1 MAKVPSPSSRLKRSA
16 ILNLVLLV
24 VLLILANL
32 AASFK
37 FTRFDL
43 TSERRYSLSDATIA
57 LLENLDDYV
66 YVKVYLEGDLPANY
80 TKLRNSTKELLD
92 EFRAYSSFVEYEFIN
107 PSESENEKERRAIY
121 QQLLDAG
128 LTYTNPVEQKA
139 SGVSQTLIW
148 PGALITFKTRTLP
161 LQLLRSQT
169 YANEEELIT
178 RSVNDLEYEMTNTIR
193 KLGTVIKPRICFIEG
208 HGELDSLD
216 TKDVTLS
223 LEEYY
228 AVERKRLDSNLTSLV
243 LRAEKG
249 DTVKFIPRY
258 KAIIIARPDSAFSEK
273 DKFIIDQYIMRGG
286 KVLWL
291 INKVDASMDSLNVY
305 SNKFVYPIDLNL
317 DDQLFRYGARVNPDL
332 VADLR
337 ASVIPVV
344 AGMVGN
350 QPRFIPKRWPFFPL
364 SLPASKHPV
373 VNNLNATKFEFVSTV
388 DTVGA
393 PDIKKTILLSSSKR
407 SRILSTPARISLNI
421 LRETPDP
428 RQYSSSGLP
437 FAILLEGS
445 FTSIFRNRM
454 SPQIRN
460 SDKIG
465 FLESSI
471 KPGAMIVVGDGDV
484 IKNSYSRTTGRMSP
498 LGYDRYTGE
507 LFGNKDFILNCVNY
521 LCDDSGL
528 ISVRSREVKLRLL
541 DETQVKSSRTAIQIR
556 NVLVPIILI
565 LISGLILS
573 FLRKRKFGR
582 NHS

>member
-43 TSERRYSLSDATIA
+43 TSERRYSLSDATIS

-216 TKDVTLS
+216 TKDVTIS

-373 VNNLNATKFEFVSTV
+373 VNNLNATRFEFVSTV

-437 FAILLEGS
+437 FAVLLEGS

-465 FLESSI
+465 FLESSV

-541 DETQVKSSRTAIQIR
+541 DETQVKSSRTSIQIR
-556 NVLVPIILI
+556 NVLVPILLI
-565 LISGLILS
+565 LVSGLILS

>member
-1 MAKVPSPSSRLKRSA
+1 M
-16 ILNLVLLV
+16 VLLV

-43 TSERRYSLSDATIA
+43 TSERRYSLSDATIS

-216 TKDVTLS
+216 TKDITIS

-364 SLPASKHPV
+364 SLPATKHPV

-437 FAILLEGS
+437 FAVLLEGS

-541 DETQVKSSRTAIQIR
+541 DETQVKSTRTSIQIR
-556 NVLVPIILI
+556 NVLVPILLI

-582 NHS
+582 NN

>member
-1 MAKVPSPSSRLKRSA
+1 MF
-16 ILNLVLLV
+16 NLVLLV
-24 VLLILANL
+24 VLLVLANL

-43 TSERRYSLSDATIA
+43 TSEGRYSLSETTIS
-57 LLENLDDYV
+57 LLENLDDFV
-66 YVKVYLEGDLPANY
+66 YIKVYLEGDLPANY
-80 TKLRNSTKELLD
+80 TKLRNSTRELLD

-107 PSESENEKERRAIY
+107 PSESENEKERKAIY

-128 LTYTNPVEQKA
+128 LTYTNPVEEKA

-148 PGALITFKTRTLP
+148 PGAIISFKGRTLP
-161 LQLLRSQT
+161 LQLLKSQT

-178 RSVNDLEYEMTNTIR
+178 RSVNDLEYEMTNTVR

-216 TKDVTLS
+216 TKDLTLS

-243 LRAEKG
+243 LRTEKG

-258 KAIIIARPDSAFSEK
+258 KAIIVASPDSVFSEK

-291 INKVDASMDSLNVY
+291 LNKVDASMDSLSIY
-305 SNKFVYPIDLNL
+305 SNKFVYPTELNL

-364 SLPASKHPV
+364 SLPTTNHPV
-373 VNNLNATKFEFVSTV
+373 VNNLNATRFEFVSSV

-393 PDIKKTILLSSSKR
+393 PEIKKTVLLASSKR

-428 RQYSSSGLP
+428 RMYSSSGIP
-437 FAILLEGS
+437 FAVLLEGT
-445 FTSIFRNRM
+445 FTSNFRNRM
-454 SPQIRN
+454 SPQILN
-460 SDKIG
+460 NDKIG
-465 FLESSI
+465 FVEAAI
-471 KPGAMIVVGDGDV
+471 KPTAMIVVGDGDV
-484 IKNSYSRTTGRMSP
+484 IKNSYSRATGRMAP

-507 LFGNKDFILNCVNY
+507 LFGNKDFLLNCVNY

-541 DETQVKSSRTAIQIR
+541 DETQVKASRTAIQVK
-556 NVLVPIILI
+556 NVLVPIVLI
-565 LISGLILS
+565 LLTGVLLTY
-573 FLRKRKFGR
+573 LRKRKFGR
-582 NHS
+582 R

>member
-16 ILNLVLLV
+16 VFNLVLLV
-24 VLLILANL
+24 VLLVLANL

-43 TSERRYSLSDATIA
+43 TSEGRYSLSETTIS
-57 LLENLDDYV
+57 LLENLDDFV
-66 YVKVYLEGDLPANY
+66 YIKVYLEGDLPANY
-80 TKLRNSTKELLD
+80 TKLRNSTRELLD

-107 PSESENEKERRAIY
+107 PSESENEKERKAIY

-128 LTYTNPVEQKA
+128 LTYTNPVEEKA

-148 PGALITFKTRTLP
+148 PGAIISFKGRTLP
-161 LQLLRSQT
+161 LQLLKSQT

-178 RSVNDLEYEMTNTIR
+178 RSVNDLEYEMTNTVR

-216 TKDVTLS
+216 TKDLTLS

-243 LRAEKG
+243 LRTEKG

-258 KAIIIARPDSAFSEK
+258 KAIIVASPDSVFSEK

-291 INKVDASMDSLNVY
+291 LNKVDASMDSLSIY
-305 SNKFVYPIDLNL
+305 SNKFVYPTELNL

-364 SLPASKHPV
+364 SLPTTNHPV
-373 VNNLNATKFEFVSTV
+373 VNNLNATRFEFVSSV

-393 PDIKKTILLSSSKR
+393 PEIKKTVLLASSKR

-428 RQYSSSGLP
+428 RMYSSSGIP
-437 FAILLEGS
+437 FAVLLEGT
-445 FTSIFRNRM
+445 FTSNFRNRM
-454 SPQIRN
+454 SPQILN
-460 SDKIG
+460 NDKIG
-465 FLESSI
+465 FVEAAI
-471 KPGAMIVVGDGDV
+471 KPTAMIVVGDGDV
-484 IKNSYSRTTGRMSP
+484 IKNSYSRATGRMAP

-507 LFGNKDFILNCVNY
+507 LFGNKDFLLNCVNY

-541 DETQVKSSRTAIQIR
+541 DETQVKASRTAIQVK
-556 NVLVPIILI
+556 NVLVPIVLI
-565 LISGLILS
+565 LLTGVLLTY
-573 FLRKRKFGR
+573 LRKRKFGR
-582 NHS
+582 R

>member
-1 MAKVPSPSSRLKRSA
+1 MF
-16 ILNLVLLV
+16 NLVLLV
-24 VLLILANL
+24 VLLVLANL

-43 TSERRYSLSDATIA
+43 TSEGRYSLSETTIS

-66 YVKVYLEGDLPANY
+66 YIKVYLEGDLPANY
-80 TKLRNSTKELLD
+80 TKLRNSTRELLD

-107 PSESENEKERRAIY
+107 PSESENEKERKAIY

-128 LTYTNPVEQKA
+128 LTYTNPVEEKA

-148 PGALITFKTRTLP
+148 PGAIISFKGRTLP
-161 LQLLRSQT
+161 LQLLKSQT

-178 RSVNDLEYEMTNTIR
+178 RSVNDLEYEMTNTVR

-216 TKDVTLS
+216 TEDLTLS

-243 LRAEKG
+243 LRTEKG

-258 KAIIIARPDSAFSEK
+258 KAIIVASPDSAFSEK

-291 INKVDASMDSLNVY
+291 LNKVDASMDSLSIY
-305 SNKFVYPIDLNL
+305 SNKFVYPTELNL

-364 SLPASKHPV
+364 SLPTTNHPV
-373 VNNLNATKFEFVSTV
+373 VNNLNATRFEFVSSV

-393 PDIKKTILLSSSKR
+393 PEIKKTVLLASSKR

-428 RQYSSSGLP
+428 RMYPSSGIP
-437 FAILLEGS
+437 FAVLLEGT
-445 FTSIFRNRM
+445 FTSNFRNRM
-454 SPQIRN
+454 SPQILN
-460 SDKIG
+460 NDKIG
-465 FLESSI
+465 FVEAAI
-471 KPGAMIVVGDGDV
+471 KPTAMIVVGDGDV
-484 IKNSYSRTTGRMSP
+484 IKNSYSRATGRMAP

-507 LFGNKDFILNCVNY
+507 LFGNKDFLLNCVNY

-541 DETQVKSSRTAIQIR
+541 DETQVKASRTAIQVK
-556 NVLVPIILI
+556 NVLVPIVLI
-565 LISGLILS
+565 LLTGVLLTY
-573 FLRKRKFGR
+573 LRKRKFGR
-582 NHS
+582 R

>member
-16 ILNLVLLV
+16 VFNLVLLV
-24 VLLILANL
+24 VLLVLANL

-43 TSERRYSLSDATIA
+43 TSEGRYSLSETTIS
-57 LLENLDDYV
+57 LLENLDDFV
-66 YVKVYLEGDLPANY
+66 YIKVYLEGDLPANY
-80 TKLRNSTKELLD
+80 TKLRNSTRELLD

-107 PSESENEKERRAIY
+107 PSESENEKERKAIY

-128 LTYTNPVEQKA
+128 LTYTNPVEEKA

-148 PGALITFKTRTLP
+148 PGAIISFKGRTLP
-161 LQLLRSQT
+161 LQLLKSQT

-178 RSVNDLEYEMTNTIR
+178 RSVNDLEYEMTNTVR

-216 TKDVTLS
+216 TKDLTIS

-243 LRAEKG
+243 LRTEKG

-258 KAIIIARPDSAFSEK
+258 KAIIVASPDSVFSEK

-291 INKVDASMDSLNVY
+291 LNKVDASMDSLSIY
-305 SNKFVYPIDLNL
+305 SNKFVYPTELNL

-364 SLPASKHPV
+364 SLPTTNHPV
-373 VNNLNATKFEFVSTV
+373 VNNLNATRFEFVSSV

-393 PDIKKTILLSSSKR
+393 PEIKKTVLLASSKR

-428 RQYSSSGLP
+428 RMYSSSGIP
-437 FAILLEGS
+437 FAVLLEGT
-445 FTSIFRNRM
+445 FTSNFRNRM
-454 SPQIRN
+454 SPQILN
-460 SDKIG
+460 NDKIG
-465 FLESSI
+465 FVEAAI
-471 KPGAMIVVGDGDV
+471 KPTAMIVVGDGDV
-484 IKNSYSRTTGRMSP
+484 IKNSYSRATGRMAP

-507 LFGNKDFILNCVNY
+507 LFGNKDFLLNCVNY

-541 DETQVKSSRTAIQIR
+541 DETQVKASRTAIQVK
-556 NVLVPIILI
+556 NVLVPIVLI
-565 LISGLILS
+565 LLTGVLLTY
-573 FLRKRKFGR
+573 LRKRKFGR
-582 NHS
+582 R

>member
-1 MAKVPSPSSRLKRSA
+1 MANKPSSTSRLKRSA
-16 ILNLVLLV
+16 ILNLVLLI

-43 TSERRYSLSDATIA
+43 TSERRYSLSDATIS

-66 YVKVYLEGDLPANY
+66 YIKVYLEGDLPANY
-80 TKLRNSTKELLD
+80 KKLRNSTKELLD

-107 PSESENEKERRAIY
+107 PSESENEKERKAIY
-121 QQLLDAG
+121 QQLLEAG

-148 PGALITFKTRTLP
+148 PGAIITFKGRALP

-216 TKDVTLS
+216 TKDLTIS

-243 LRAEKG
+243 LRTEKN

-258 KAIIIARPDSAFSEK
+258 KAIIIASPDSAFSEK

-291 INKVDASMDSLNVY
+291 LNKVDASMDSLTVY

-317 DDQLFRYGARVNPDL
+317 DDQLFIYGARVNPDL

-344 AGMVGN
+344 AGMMGN

-364 SLPASKHPV
+364 SLPSSNHPV
-373 VNNLNATKFEFVSTV
+373 VNNLNATRFEFVSTV

-393 PDIKKTILLSSSKR
+393 PDIKKTILLASSKR
-407 SRILSTPARISLNI
+407 SRILTTPARISLNI

-437 FAILLEGS
+437 FAVLLEGT
-445 FTSIFRNRM
+445 FTSNFRHRM

-465 FLESSI
+465 FLESGI
-471 KPGAMIVVGDGDV
+471 KPTAMIVVGDGDV
-484 IKNSYSRTTGRMSP
+484 IKNSYSRATGSMAP

-507 LFGNKDFILNCVNY
+507 LFGNKDFLLNCVNY

-541 DETQVKSSRTAIQIR
+541 DETQVKSSRTAIQVK
-556 NVLVPIILI
+556 NVVVPIILI
-565 LISGLILS
+565 LLAGALLT
-573 FLRKRKFGR
+573 FLRKRKFSR
-582 NHS
+582 K

>member
-1 MAKVPSPSSRLKRSA
+1 MAKIPSPSSRLKRSA
-16 ILNLVLLV
+16 IFNLVLLV
-24 VLLILANL
+24 LMLVLANL
-32 AASFK
+32 AASFR

-43 TSERRYSLSDATIA
+43 TSERRYSLNETTIS
-57 LLENLDDYV
+57 LLESLDDYV
-66 YVKVYLEGDLPANY
+66 YIKVYLEGDLPANY
-80 TKLRNSTKELLD
+80 KKLRNSTKELLD

-107 PSESENEKERRAIY
+107 PSESENEKERKAIY

-148 PGALITFKTRTLP
+148 PGCIITFKSRTLP
-161 LQLLRSQT
+161 LQLLKSQT

-178 RSVNDLEYEMTNTIR
+178 RSITDLEYEVTNTIR
-193 KLGTVIKPRICFIEG
+193 KLETVIKPRICFIEG

-216 TKDVTLS
+216 TKDITLS

-228 AVERKRLDSNLTSLV
+228 AVDRKRIDSNLTSLV
-243 LRAEKG
+243 LRSEKG

-258 KAIIIARPDSAFSEK
+258 KAIIIASPDSAFSEK

-291 INKVDASMDSLNVY
+291 LNRVDASMDSLSVY

-364 SLPASKHPV
+364 SLPPSNHPV
-373 VNNLNATKFEFVSTV
+373 VNNLNAIRFEFVSTV

-393 PDIKKTILLSSSKR
+393 PDIKKTVLLTSSKR
-407 SRILSTPARISLNI
+407 SRILNSPARISLNI

-437 FAILLEGS
+437 FAVLLEGT
-445 FTSIFRNRM
+445 FTSNFRNRM

-460 SDKIG
+460 NDKIG
-465 FLESSI
+465 FVESGI
-471 KPGAMIVVGDGDV
+471 KPGAMIIVGDGDI
-484 IKNSYSRTTGRMSP
+484 IKNSYSRATGRMAP

-507 LFGNKDFILNCVNY
+507 LFGNKDFLLNCVNY

-541 DETQVKSSRTAIQIR
+541 DETQVKASRTAIQVK
-556 NVLVPIILI
+556 NVAVPIILI
-565 LISGLILS
+565 LLAGVILS
-573 FLRKRKFGR
+573 FLRKRQYGR
-582 NHS
+582 R

>member
-43 TSERRYSLSDATIA
+43 TSERRYSLSDATIS

-216 TKDVTLS
+216 TKDVTIS

-364 SLPASKHPV
+364 SLPATKHPV

-437 FAILLEGS
+437 FAVLLEGS

-541 DETQVKSSRTAIQIR
+541 DETQVKSTRTSIQIR
-556 NVLVPIILI
+556 NVLVPILLI

-582 NHS
+582 NN

>member
-43 TSERRYSLSDATIA
+43 TSERRYSLSDATIS

-216 TKDVTLS
+216 TKDITIS

-364 SLPASKHPV
+364 SLPATKHPV

-437 FAILLEGS
+437 FAVLLEGS

-541 DETQVKSSRTAIQIR
+541 DETQVKSTRTSIQIR
-556 NVLVPIILI
+556 NVLVPILLI

-582 NHS
+582 NN

>member
-16 ILNLVLLV
+16 VFNLVLLV
-24 VLLILANL
+24 VLLVLANL

-43 TSERRYSLSDATIA
+43 TSEGRYSLSETTIS
-57 LLENLDDYV
+57 LLENLDDFV
-66 YVKVYLEGDLPANY
+66 YIKVYLEGDLPANY
-80 TKLRNSTKELLD
+80 TKLRNSTRELLD

-107 PSESENEKERRAIY
+107 PSESENEKERKAIY

-128 LTYTNPVEQKA
+128 LTYTNPVEEKA

-148 PGALITFKTRTLP
+148 PGAIISFKGRTLP
-161 LQLLRSQT
+161 LQLLKSQT

-178 RSVNDLEYEMTNTIR
+178 RSVNDLEYEMTNTVR

-216 TKDVTLS
+216 TKDLTLS

-243 LRAEKG
+243 LRTEKG

-258 KAIIIARPDSAFSEK
+258 KAIIVASPDSVFSEK

-291 INKVDASMDSLNVY
+291 LNKVDASMDSLSIY
-305 SNKFVYPIDLNL
+305 SNKFVYPTELNL

-364 SLPASKHPV
+364 SLPTTNHPV
-373 VNNLNATKFEFVSTV
+373 VNNLNATRFEFVSSV

-393 PDIKKTILLSSSKR
+393 PEIKKTVLLASSKR

-428 RQYSSSGLP
+428 RMYPSSGIP
-437 FAILLEGS
+437 FAVLLEGT
-445 FTSIFRNRM
+445 FTSNFRNRM
-454 SPQIRN
+454 SPQILN
-460 SDKIG
+460 NDKIG
-465 FLESSI
+465 FVEAAI
-471 KPGAMIVVGDGDV
+471 KPTAMIVVGDGDV
-484 IKNSYSRTTGRMSP
+484 IKNSYSRATGRMAP

-507 LFGNKDFILNCVNY
+507 LFGNKDFLLNCVNY

-541 DETQVKSSRTAIQIR
+541 DETQVKASRTAIQVK
-556 NVLVPIILI
+556 NVLVPIVLI
-565 LISGLILS
+565 LLTGVLLTY
-573 FLRKRKFGR
+573 LRKRKFGR
-582 NHS
+582 R